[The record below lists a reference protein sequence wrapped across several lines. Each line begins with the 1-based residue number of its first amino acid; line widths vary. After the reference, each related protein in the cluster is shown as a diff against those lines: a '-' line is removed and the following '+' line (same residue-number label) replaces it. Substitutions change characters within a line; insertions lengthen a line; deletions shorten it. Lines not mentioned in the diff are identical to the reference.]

1 MKKFISL
8 TITIIIVT
16 TFLIGCAPKKEATK
30 EVDLKE
36 VQAAIKEALGD
47 DYETQEINMEMLKD
61 ITGISESDI
70 ETIVSE
76 VPLMNVSI
84 DTFIAI
90 KAVEGKGE
98 VIETALE
105 KYRTYYQEDAF
116 LYPMNVAKAHS
127 AKVVRHGDYV
137 FFLMLGNHDDR
148 EEATEEERLE
158 FAKAEIQKLEDIV
171 NKFFE

>member
-16 TFLIGCAPKKEATK
+16 TFLIGCTPKKEATK

-47 DYETQEINMEMLKD
+47 DYETQEMNMEMLKD
-61 ITGISESDI
+61 ITGINESDI

-116 LYPMNVAKAHS
+116 
-127 AKVVRHGDYV
+127 
-137 FFLMLGNHDDR
+137 
-148 EEATEEERLE
+148 
-158 FAKAEIQKLEDIV
+158 
-171 NKFFE
+171 